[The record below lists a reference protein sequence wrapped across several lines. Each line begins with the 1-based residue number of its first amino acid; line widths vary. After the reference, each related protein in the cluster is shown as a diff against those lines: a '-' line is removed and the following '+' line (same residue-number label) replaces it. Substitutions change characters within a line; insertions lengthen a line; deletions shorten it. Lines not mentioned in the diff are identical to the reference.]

1 MLSSTLG
8 AVQYSPNSESG
19 AEFMLSLFQKTNATV
34 VDVFSQLEARSIEVP
49 QASLDEYNQ
58 ALLLRDEAASLLQS
72 GNFSGANTKVVQ
84 ALQKMKEAL
93 RIVYAGG
100 YEQPSETEIALQ
112 RTIELKSALNRS
124 YSQLHQLEALAR
136 YTANAGYNT
145 TVLDAK
151 IAVVQSLLDNATISL
166 NQKNLEAASNSLA
179 DAKTLIARLTES
191 FNTIAGELK
200 IQRLATYITQTEARL
215 SAIKENATQQQNT
228 AALTA
233 VNQAEASLSNAK
245 AYLDKQLINQTLT
258 ELSNSKESEIQA
270 VSYLTPS
277 ASVSSSDSATSGSA
291 ADVSPSVSAV
301 RP

>member
-8 AVQYSPNSESG
+8 AVQYSTNSESG
-19 AEFMLSLFQKTNATV
+19 AEFMFSLFQKTNATV
-34 VDVFSQLEARSIEVP
+34 AEVFSQLEAKSIAVP

-58 ALLLRDEAASLLQS
+58 ALLLSDEAASLLQS

-100 YEQPSETEIALQ
+100 YEQPSEAEIALQ

-124 YSQLHQLEALAR
+124 YSQLHQLEDLAR

-151 IAVVQSLLDNATISL
+151 IAVVKSLLDNATLSL
-166 NQKNLEAASNSLA
+166 NQKNLEAASNSL
-179 DAKTLIARLTES
+179 DEAKTFIARLTES
-191 FNTIAGELK
+191 FK
-200 IQRLATYITQTEARL
+200 RLATYITQTEARL

-228 AALTA
+228 AAITA
-233 VNQAEASLSNAK
+233 VNQAEVSLSNAR

-270 VSYLTPS
+270 VSYLTPT
-277 ASVSSSDSATSGSA
+277 ASVSSSDSATSGSNIDA
-291 ADVSPSVSAV
+291 SPSVSAV